1 MYVEAKIGPPLY
13 ITEEMISK
21 ATAKMK
27 TGKAAGPSGIRI
39 RMIRSAGK
47 KIIKSIRNLANK
59 IIKAVFLQT
68 GTSCILSVYTRVKV
82 MLSLETI
89 KEA

>member
-27 TGKAAGPSGIRI
+27 TGKAARPSGIRI

-47 KIIKSIRNLANK
+47 KSSNLLEPCKQNYQGCVPSDWNLMY
-59 IIKAVFLQT
+59 IV
-68 GTSCILSVYTRVKV
+68 
-82 MLSLETI
+82 SLY
-89 KEA
+89 KGKGDAFSRDH

>member
-27 TGKAAGPSGIRI
+27 TGKAARPSGIRI

-47 KIIKSIRNLANK
+47 KSSNLLET
-59 IIKAVFLQT
+59 LQT
-68 GTSCILSVYTRVKV
+68 KLSRPCSFRLEPHVYCQF
-82 MLSLETI
+82 I
-89 KEA
+89 QG